1 MVKAILNG
9 RVNDMTAKEKILHV
23 LEQELVSMGSS
34 LWVSPITGD
43 YIKGFE
49 YALDVV
55 RDCVDDEPEAIE

>member
-1 MVKAILNG
+1 
-9 RVNDMTAKEKILHV
+9 MTAKEKILHV

-49 YALDVV
+49 YAIDVV
-55 RDCVDDEPEAIE
+55 RDCVDDELEVTIND